1 MSPTSSQMQKVEPSR
16 IVSWGK
22 STPGVPNR
30 AALSKRLDD
39 ELVDVDVRR
48 PGEHEDDAFGDV
60 LGAERVKALVRRL
73 RLLLVAAEAHTRE
86 VGLDEAG
93 IDCAQPN
100 WPAKQVFAEGVR
112 EPAHSE
118 LGSDV
123 DGRVLVRLPPGD
135 RAEVDDVPAV
145 RDVRQAKPGHPHQAV
160 DVRLEHG
167 LLVFL
172 SAFPERIAAEA
183 EAGVVDE
190 DLDRAELRNGVLQ
203 EALTTLRI
211 GDVELLL

>member
-60 LGAERVKALVRRL
+60 LGAKRVEALVRRL
-73 RLLLVAAEAHTRE
+73 RLLLVAPEAHARE

-93 IDCAQPN
+93 IDGGQP
-100 WPAKQVFAEGVR
+100 
-112 EPAHSE
+112 
-118 LGSDV
+118 
-123 DGRVLVRLPPGD
+123 D
-135 RAEVDDVPAV
+135 RA
-145 RDVRQAKPGHPHQAV
+145 
-160 DVRLEHG
+160 
-167 LLVFL
+167 
-172 SAFPERIAAEA
+172 AEQILA
-183 EAGVVDE
+183 ESV
-190 DLDRAELRNGVLQ
+190 
-203 EALTTLRI
+203 
-211 GDVELLL
+211 